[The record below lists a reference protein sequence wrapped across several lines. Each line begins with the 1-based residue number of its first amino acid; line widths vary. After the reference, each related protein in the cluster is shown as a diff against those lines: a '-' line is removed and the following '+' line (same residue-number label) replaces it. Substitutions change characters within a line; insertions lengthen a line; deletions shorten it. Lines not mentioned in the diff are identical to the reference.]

1 MIKGKYGIVKELED
15 IIISLVTGI
24 EHLNSNRRI
33 LDKYLNVKSDSKYYF
48 GRQFYKFKNKFN
60 FINGKIKWK
69 NYLVLEEMIIGLPY
83 LLISTVVK
91 LKLIEEADG
100 VFKEHEWKVI
110 KKIIDTLYNFL
121 LENVYSSEHD
131 NLYTII
137 DQLIKN
143 EIPIRDPNIEPMG
156 LYKTDSKAYMY
167 NNYNHYLDLSSISFQ
182 LEGIGNEL
190 EDLFPEFQTSI
201 HRKMLEILCNDSY
214 REKCLHVYFDF
225 IFKDPEKEGLK

>member
-1 MIKGKYGIVKELED
+1 MIKGKYGLVKELED
-15 IIISLVTGI
+15 IVISLVTGI
-24 EHLNSNRRI
+24 EYLNSNRRI
-33 LDKYLNVKSDSKYYF
+33 LNKYFNVKSDSGYYF
-48 GRQFYKFKNKFN
+48 SRQFYKFKNKFN
-60 FINGKIKWK
+60 FINGKRKWK
-69 NYLVLEEMIIGLPY
+69 NYLILEEIIIGLPY

-91 LKLIEEADG
+91 LKLIEGAKE

-110 KKIIDTLYNFL
+110 QKIIDTLYNFL

-131 NLYTII
+131 NLFTVI

-143 EIPIRDPNIEPMG
+143 EIQIRDSNIEPMG
-156 LYKTDSKAYMY
+156 LYRNNSKAYMY

-190 EDLFPEFQTSI
+190 EDLFPEFQTNI
-201 HRKMLEILCNDSY
+201 CRKILEILCNDSY